1 MAKECNVF
9 FLTYDSIQTLG
20 KKINILEEFTVG
32 RNMLTTFPVKQIPWG
47 KFLDPEISQVS

>member
-32 RNMLTTFPVKQIPWG
+32 RNMLTTFPVKQIP
-47 KFLDPEISQVS
+47 